1 MLGDNMSVVLNTEVP
16 PSVLKKKH
24 NAIAYHWVMEAI
36 AANFFIFPFF
46 VGQYKY
52 KDHNDD
58 DEFSTDIKSHCR
70 ITLPNKPSISPL
82 IQIPTNPQMKLP
94 TNQSTDETSNQPIYN
109 NSNQPT
115 YKNSYESTYNASS
128 YTTNQLTKL
137 PAT

>member
-1 MLGDNMSVVLNTEVP
+1 
-16 PSVLKKKH
+16 
-24 NAIAYHWVMEAI
+24 MEAI
-36 AANFFIFPFF
+36 AANYFIFPFF

-94 TNQSTDETSNQPIYN
+94 TNQSTIIPT
-109 NSNQPT
+109 NQPT
-115 YKNSYESTYNASS
+115 KIP
-128 YTTNQLTKL
+128 TNQPTML
-137 PAT
+137 PATQQIN